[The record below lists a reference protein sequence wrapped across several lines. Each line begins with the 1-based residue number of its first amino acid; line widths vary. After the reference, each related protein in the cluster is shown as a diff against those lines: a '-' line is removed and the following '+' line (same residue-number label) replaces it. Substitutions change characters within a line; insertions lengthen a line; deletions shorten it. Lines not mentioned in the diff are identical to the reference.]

1 MIIKKLRLYNFRC
14 FEDFE
19 IVFDEKLTV
28 IVAENGMG
36 KSAVLDAISIA
47 LGPFIGGFDTGTN
60 RGFANDDARLVIKKN
75 DNSSYTME
83 SLFPVR
89 LEAEGLVDNR
99 PIQWAR
105 ALSGMKSR
113 TTIAEATALQRYAKK
128 LQKIVREEEHSSQV
142 LLPIVSYYGTGR
154 LWNQKQLSYSESK
167 LSRSRLYGYSD
178 AMDPKST
185 YKHFAQWFRDES
197 RARYDRMIK
206 LIESGS
212 VDSGE
217 IRTVGNK
224 SLESINEAVNICLEI
239 NGWKNL
245 RYDFEFRELTADHPK
260 FGTIPVSRLSDG
272 VRNMIGLVADI
283 AYRCSKLNPHLENAP
298 KETNGIV
305 LIDEVDMHL
314 HPKWQ
319 QVVLGTLLEAFP
331 KVQFIVTTH
340 SPQVLSAIDRSNIRL
355 IQSKSES
362 QAIQKNSF
370 VSVEP
375 EFQTKGV
382 ASYEALARI
391 MGIDPVPD
399 VEEAKWLNT
408 YKEAIEMGT
417 ADEMEDLRTKIIHHF
432 GDTHPEVLECRRL
445 LRLHEMKKK
454 LFDKKED
461 AQVR

>member
-1 MIIKKLRLYNFRC
+1 MIIKKLWVYNFRC

-19 IVFDEKLTV
+19 ITFDENLTV

-36 KSAVLDAISIA
+36 KTAVLDAVSIA
-47 LGPFIGGFDTGTN
+47 LGPFIGGFDTGVN
-60 RGFANDDARLVIKKN
+60 KGFANDDARLVIKNNKG
-75 DNSSYTME
+75 SAYMME

-89 LEAEGLVDNR
+89 LEAEGVVDNH

-113 TTIAEATALQRYAKK
+113 TTIREATALQTYAKK
-128 LQKIVREEEHSSQV
+128 LQRMVREEHLSSEV
-142 LLPIVSYYGTGR
+142 VLPIVSYYGTGR
-154 LWNQKQLSYSESK
+154 LWDQKQLPHTESK
-167 LSRSRLYGYSD
+167 LSRSRLSGYSN
-178 AMDPKST
+178 ALDPKST

-197 RARYDRMIK
+197 RAKYDRMIK
-206 LIESGS
+206 LIESGT
-212 VDSGE
+212 VDSSE
-217 IRTVGNK
+217 IQTVTNK
-224 SLESINEAVNICLEI
+224 SLESINEAINICLKV

-283 AYRCSKLNPHLENAP
+283 AYRCTKLNPHLENAP
-298 KETNGIV
+298 KETYGIV

-319 QVVLGTLLEAFP
+319 QVVLQTLLEAFP

-340 SPQVLSAIDRSNIRL
+340 SPQVLSTIDRSNIRL
-355 IQSKSES
+355 IQTDSEAEAMHES
-362 QAIQKNSF
+362 RF

-417 ADEMEDLRTKIIHHF
+417 ADEMRNLWGKIIHHF

-461 AQVR
+461 A